1 MYIITQDISISLS
14 DFHMVLYSV
23 SHKNRPLRNNP
34 LSSVYF
40 INNLCVIQSETS
52 MIRRRFLLKHTD
64 DKKIIKVDTYDLHRL
79 NLDTAYFIGAN
90 FSNPPPSCKSNIRP
104 WHDIELHNITKC
116 TFCLTVRTVKSI

>member
-23 SHKNRPLRNNP
+23 SHKNRPLRHNP

-90 FSNPPPSCKSNIRP
+90 FSNPPPP
-104 WHDIELHNITKC
+104 P
-116 TFCLTVRTVKSI
+116 VKVILDHGMISSFTISQSVPSA